1 MSLKD
6 RTTLLSEIA
15 TYIND
20 NTANDITAEEVRQR
34 LLDLTNSYPNLI
46 DDSHLLGLREYEPT
60 KTYLTGF
67 SCVYNGSVY
76 KCTAASTTGVFDAGD
91 WEELTPNYLK
101 IGDVNYRDLNTAS
114 TTQNINIYSLPA
126 GYEISDVWRRV
137 TVAFVGAGVTA
148 LSLELGVS
156 GESSKYGFAQ
166 DMLTTGRKASEN
178 KDIESDTVATDILA
192 AFTAT
197 GANLDQ
203 LTAGQVEIYATIKK
217 VF

>member
-20 NTANDITAEEVRQR
+20 NTANDITAEEVRTR

-46 DDSHLLGLREYEPT
+46 DDSHLLGLREYDPT
-60 KTYLTGF
+60 KTYLTGY
-67 SCVYNGSVY
+67 SCVFNASVY
-76 KCTAASTTGVFDAGD
+76 KCSAVSTTGTFTPSD

-101 IGDVNYRDLNTAS
+101 ISTVDYTQIATAS
-114 TTQNINIYSLPA
+114 TTESLNVYELPA

-137 TVAFVGAGVTA
+137 TVPFVGSGVTA
-148 LSLELGVS
+148 LTMELGVS
-156 GESSKYGFAQ
+156 GDSNKYGFSM
-166 DMLTTGRKASEN
+166 DMLATGRKASEN
-178 KDIESDTVATDILA
+178 KNIESEISATNIAA

-203 LTAGQVEIYATIKK
+203 LTAGTVEIYATIKK